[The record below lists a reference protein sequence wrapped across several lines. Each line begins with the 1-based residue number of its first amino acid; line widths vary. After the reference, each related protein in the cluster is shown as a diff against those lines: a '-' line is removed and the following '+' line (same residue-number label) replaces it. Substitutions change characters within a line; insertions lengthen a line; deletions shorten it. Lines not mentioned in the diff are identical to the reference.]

1 MGATFQRLFSNY
13 LTVVF
18 GMVRTYTLAA
28 IAVGNRLTIGTLV
41 MAVDEHHRPKAAALD
56 ALAHFLSFP
65 AIFSP
70 DRPTT

>member
-1 MGATFQRLFSNY
+1 MGATFQRLFLNY

-18 GMVRTYTLAA
+18 VVTKSNTLAA
-28 IAVGNRLTIGTLV
+28 IAVGDGLAVGTLI
-41 MAVDEHHRPKAAALD
+41 MAVDEHHRPTAAALD